1 MAPSSNPFWTFS
13 LEFYARPGVAPAC
26 LGLQDRL
33 GVDVNLLL
41 FCLWTATQGVA
52 LDAGIM
58 RKAVAYSKEWTTNVV
73 GPLREVRRF
82 LKDRKVDE
90 FRNRVKAAELLGEQ
104 VEQQALFDLS
114 PSAGHSAASPVLA
127 DANVALYFRIAELR
141 PQDADRDA
149 LAVLRNAAFSQ

>member
-13 LEFYARPGVAPAC
+13 LDIYARPGVASAC

-41 FCLWTATQGVA
+41 FCLWTAKQGVG

-58 RKAVAYSKEWTTNVV
+58 RKAVAYSKEWTANVV
-73 GPLREVRRF
+73 SPLREVRRF
-82 LKDRKVDE
+82 LKDRNVDE
-90 FRNRVKAAELLGEQ
+90 FRNRVKAAELMGEQ
-104 VEQQALFDLS
+104 QEQQALFDLA
-114 PSAGHSAASPVLA
+114 PSIATAAASPVLA

-141 PQDADRDA
+141 PQDADREA